1 MFHFIQLYV
10 RFGGLEAEGF
20 EEKNEFDDVIK
31 LLVYARGE

>member
-20 EEKNEFDDVIK
+20 EEKKMD
-31 LLVYARGE
+31 LMTS